1 MGAGLVEGHGRL
13 GNAEVKTMRIK
24 SPALILATFRRIRG
38 VQMFMGYNLL
48 LLLPGMSRNEVSND
62 GDVALQAWTKQQ
74 ALGAIQ
80 TETTALLEELEG
92 CCSLDDDT
100 VVEQV
105 AEYT

>member
-1 MGAGLVEGHGRL
+1 
-13 GNAEVKTMRIK
+13 
-24 SPALILATFRRIRG
+24 
-38 VQMFMGYNLL
+38 MFMGYNLL

-62 GDVALQAWTKQQ
+62 GDVALKAWTKQQ

-92 CCSLDDDT
+92 CFGLDDDT

-105 AEYT
+105 AEYTSSI